1 MFHAAGALLLVAA
14 DDVPEVFDDELDEPA
29 DELLLPE
36 LLLPESAFVELLLK
50 TVL

>member
-14 DDVPEVFDDELDEPA
+14 DDVPEVFDDEFDEPA
-29 DELLLPE
+29 DE